1 MKGVSYRAIGLALTG
16 AAMFLA
22 ACSGTNELS
31 VKCPEIRIPQNT
43 ERLTRF
49 RSGDGR
55 DITDVRL
62 QAEVTYLSGECTI
75 DDDVIE
81 MSFPVAV
88 AGQRGPANQE
98 GVSPVT
104 LFVAVATA
112 DRTILSRRELPLR
125 LTFPGNKVRI
135 VSRETLSVEI
145 PREEG
150 DAPRDY
156 LVFLGFALSQDELTF
171 NRQEQRLGF

>member
-1 MKGVSYRAIGLALTG
+1 MRGVSFRAIGPMLAG
-16 AAMFLA
+16 AALFLA
-22 ACSGTNELS
+22 GCAGSGELA

-49 RSGDGR
+49 RPGDGR

-62 QAEVTYLSGECTI
+62 QAEVTYLSGECTVEE
-75 DDDVIE
+75 DVIE
-81 MSFPVAV
+81 MTFPVAV
-88 AGQRGPANQE
+88 AAQRGPANEE

-135 VSRETLSVEI
+135 ISREELSVEI
-145 PREEG
+145 PRQEG
-150 DAPRDY
+150 DGVRDY
-156 LVFLGFALSQDELTF
+156 LVFLGFALSREELTF
-171 NRQEQRLGF
+171 NRQEERLGF